1 MNECSKQTSTQSRFQ
16 EHKTCVRIK
25 GSLQIHRGFY
35 GKKQWLNATMFTWQC
50 NQWKISPWNK
60 KNSHQNPFCLIGN
73 LRSVSRG
80 LDFGT
85 WSRFGRNCSRCYFF
99 NKTQSWY
106 IEYFANIQSANTR
119 CVKSV
124 LDGLLFF
131 IMILYLYVSLLFAVG
146 VQSFVC
152 CKVPFE

>member
-1 MNECSKQTSTQSRFQ
+1 MV
-16 EHKTCVRIK
+16 KTI
-25 GSLQIHRGFY
+25 
-35 GKKQWLNATMFTWQC
+35 WLNATMFTWQC

-131 IMILYLYVSLLFAVG
+131 YHDYVFICVTNICGGCSKLFLLQSPFGIIQRVWRINI
-146 VQSFVC
+146 VQTCFSWEP
-152 CKVPFE
+152 K